1 MARHKP
7 HKTSSLAFPNN
18 WTSEWLLKAVSS
30 TPKWQLESILNSYKY
45 AQWIGYL
52 SSELNGLR
60 LPAKTGVIEQDVM
73 RSVIVGLKVH
83 EASMQYENTM
93 HDTTLAKKIE
103 YLENMM
109 KYPIVRDQ
117 VKALIQM
124 PMTPMR
130 PTVQSLEVQVPEEV
144 PGEETEIKVTPGKAP
159 AVIVSE

>member
-7 HKTSSLAFPNN
+7 HKTTSLAFPNN
-18 WTSEWLLKAVSS
+18 WTSDWLTKAIAS

-52 SSELNGLR
+52 SSSLNGLR
-60 LPAKTGVIEQDVM
+60 LPTKTGVLEQDVM

-83 EASMQYENTM
+83 EASVQYENTM
-93 HDTTLAKKIE
+93 HDTTLAKKVE

-117 VKALIQM
+117 VRGLIQM
-124 PMTPMR
+124 PQMTPK
-130 PTVQSLEVQVPEEV
+130 PTVQSLEIQVPEEI
-144 PGEETEIKVTPGKAP
+144 PTEETEIKVTPGRTP
-159 AVIVSE
+159 AVVVSE